1 MHQLNQLRKKLVF
14 YTCAVISIGIIL
26 TLSSLYFYKQVDAQ
40 WRLYSEDA
48 AEVYS
53 LHDRLVQHLGY
64 GGFIHDFKNLVLRK
78 DINKYLPKLETSLED
93 IKVVIHQLESYEQY
107 SQQSL
112 RELSRVVSDYE
123 NKLILIESL
132 IEQQKTSE
140 EIDKVVKVDDTPAL
154 NVLAE
159 FDSEIRARLHR
170 ESEKLNQN
178 FFLAFIVHIFS
189 AVVFILLLLVYFFR
203 LIAASTKEYELTGKA
218 LEGAQAKSDFLANM
232 SHEIRTP
239 LNGIMGTL
247 QVLQSNVKKEE
258 NIDLTTKA
266 LFSCR
271 ALLTIINDILDF
283 SKIEANQLSIEE
295 VDFSIYKLCES
306 VSSDLNPIAISKS
319 IYFDVSIADDVEQV
333 WRGDPV
339 RVRQILLNLA
349 SNAVKFTLEGGV
361 KLQVVNAQRNGVEG
375 IEFCVNDTGVGMSES
390 ALESLF
396 QRFAQADNS
405 VTRKFGGTG
414 LGMAITQNLVHLMK
428 GEIVARS
435 QEGEGTEVVVFLP
448 LQKSNVKQ
456 VDSDEDVISVPDL
469 SNQTILIA
477 EDNSVNIMVIKAM
490 LLSTRAEL
498 IFVENG
504 QDAVDTFRAKK
515 PDIIL
520 MDIQMPIMDGIQA
533 CKLIRNESAGQT
545 VIALTANVMKDDL
558 KNYKEVG
565 FNNFIGKPIE
575 QSELYK
581 ALSKYQD

>member
-1 MHQLNQLRKKLVF
+1 
-14 YTCAVISIGIIL
+14 
-26 TLSSLYFYKQVDAQ
+26 
-40 WRLYSEDA
+40 
-48 AEVYS
+48 
-53 LHDRLVQHLGY
+53 
-64 GGFIHDFKNLVLRK
+64 
-78 DINKYLPKLETSLED
+78 
-93 IKVVIHQLESYEQY
+93 VVIHKLESYEQY
-107 SQQSL
+107 SRQSL
-112 RELSRVVSDYE
+112 KKLSRVVSDYE
-123 NKLILIESL
+123 NKLVLIEGL

-170 ESEKLNQN
+170 ESEKLNEN

-189 AVVFILLLLVYFFR
+189 VVVFILLLLVYFFR
-203 LIAASTKEYELTGKA
+203 LITASTKEYELTDKA

-271 ALLTIINDILDF
+271 SLLTIINDILDF
-283 SKIEANQLSIEE
+283 SKIEAQQLSIEE
-295 VDFSIYKLCES
+295 VDFSIHKLCES
-306 VSSDLNPIAISKS
+306 VSSDLNPIAITKS
-319 IYFDVSIADDVEQV
+319 IYFDVNIANDVAQV
-333 WRGDPV
+333 WLGDPV

-361 KLQVVNAQRNGVEG
+361 KLQVVNAQREGVEG
-375 IEFCVNDTGVGMSES
+375 IEFCVIDTGVGMSEP

-396 QRFAQADNS
+396 QRFSQADNS

-428 GEIVARS
+428 GEITAQS
-435 QEGEGTEVVVFLP
+435 TEGEGTEVVVFLP
-448 LQKSNVKQ
+448 LHKSNVKQ
-456 VDSDEDVISVPDL
+456 IDSDENVVSVPDL

-533 CKLIRNESAGQT
+533 CKLIRSESTDQT
-545 VIALTANVMKDDL
+545 VIALTANVMKEDL

-565 FNNFIGKPIE
+565 FNNFVGKPIE
-575 QSELYK
+575 QGELYK